1 MKPKKSISIRIS
13 EYLLFFGVCFYP
25 IGISTYYLWAGF
37 PYFSLL
43 IAGILLCFTG
53 RESDCKELNYYAY
66 LYSFGTFF
74 LIFTSILSGNYE
86 YPFDVL
92 QHMVQISVLLLG
104 LSRNIHNVH
113 LFKTL
118 ERAMIAS
125 ALIYIVLIFILFGF
139 EFFSFQGNGSFFD
152 FDFESGEELKLLA
165 NPNAIGAFMLTGIFT
180 IGVKVL
186 YDNTRFDLFLILALL
201 SMIIIELFTFST
213 RSIFSM
219 FLILIII
226 SVKSFKM
233 MGMLKRLF
241 LSGLFLLTA
250 FGIITYFG
258 DILSPILELTKAKVL
273 GYIGFDV
280 QTNSEFVNH
289 VANGGAEGRKDLIK
303 GAFDIFKS
311 NPILGIGLENT
322 RISLGTY
329 SHFDFVELLA
339 SGGFFGPIPFYIG
352 YLIFFISMM
361 IHSKIFKMS
370 IVSPIII
377 FVSLISLGFAGGIYK
392 LVSIHLIIVL
402 IFHLMHKTRKINN
415 SLKRY

>member
-1 MKPKKSISIRIS
+1 M
-13 EYLLFFGVCFYP
+13 YP
-25 IGISTYYLWAGF
+25 IGISTNYLWAGF

-53 RESDCKELNYYAY
+53 RESDCKGLNYYAY
-66 LYSFGTFF
+66 LYSFGTLF

-92 QHMVQISVLLLG
+92 QHMVQISILLLG

-125 ALIYIVLIFILFGF
+125 ALIYIVLIFFLFGF

-152 FDFESGEELKLLA
+152 FDLESGADSKLLA
-165 NPNAIGAFMLTGIFT
+165 NPNAIAAIILPGIFT

-186 YDNTRFDLFLILALL
+186 YDNNRVDFFLILALL
-201 SMIIIELFTFST
+201 TMIIIELFTFST

-219 FLILIII
+219 ILILILIV
-226 SVKSFKM
+226 VKIFNTT
-233 MGMLKRLF
+233 GMIKRSF

-258 DILSPILELTKAKVL
+258 DVLSPILELTKAKVL
-273 GYIGFDV
+273 GYIGFEV
-280 QTNSEFVNH
+280 QTNSDFVNI
-289 VANGGAEGRKDLIK
+289 VANNGAEGRKDLIK

-322 RISLGTY
+322 RIFLGTY

-339 SGGFFGPIPFYIG
+339 SGGFFGPILFYFG
-352 YLIFFISMM
+352 YLIFLISML
-361 IHSKIFKMS
+361 IHSKKIKMS
-370 IVSPIII
+370 IVIPLII

-392 LVSIHLIIVL
+392 QGSIHLIIVL
-402 IFHLMHKTRKINN
+402 IFHFMHKTRKINSSIN
-415 SLKRY
+415 RS